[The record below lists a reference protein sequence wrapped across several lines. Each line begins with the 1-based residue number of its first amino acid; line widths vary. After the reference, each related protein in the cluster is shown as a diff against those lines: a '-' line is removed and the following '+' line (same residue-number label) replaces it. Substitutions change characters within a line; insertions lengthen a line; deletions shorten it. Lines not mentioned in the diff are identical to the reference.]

1 MAEER
6 KTPNTIVSQAT
17 KQAESA
23 LAGTDPEPFSPK
35 AFEALKQTIGWFI
48 AELVDQSVRVS
59 KRQRADNVAESH
71 VATAAQYLVGDA
83 PGRIF
88 RHLGTIGGVLLGAAL
103 SNLLSMIT
111 TKVLTALSVG
121 ITVALAVI
129 GAFLV
134 ALHIARD

>member
-1 MAEER
+1 MPEDS
-6 KTPNTIVSQAT
+6 KPPNSIVAQAT
-17 KQAESA
+17 RQAETA
-23 LAGTDPEPFSPK
+23 LAGADPEPFSPK
-35 AFEALKQTIGWFI
+35 AFEALKRAISWFI
-48 AELVDQSVRVS
+48 AELVDQSVKVS
-59 KRQRADNVAESH
+59 KRHRSDNVAESH
-71 VATAAQYLVGDA
+71 VQTAVQFLVGDA

-111 TKVLTALSVG
+111 TKVFSVPSVG

>member
-1 MAEER
+1 MSEQS
-6 KTPNTIVSQAT
+6 KILGTIVSQAT
-17 KQAESA
+17 QQAEAA

-35 AFEALKQTIGWFI
+35 AFEALKRAISWFI
-48 AELVDQSVRVS
+48 GELVDQSVKVS
-59 KRQRADNVAESH
+59 KRHRSDNVAESH
-71 VATAAQYLVGDA
+71 VESAVQFLVGDA

-111 TKVLTALSVG
+111 TKVISVPSVG

>member
-1 MAEER
+1 MPEESEN
-6 KTPNTIVSQAT
+6 PNPIIAKAT
-17 KQAESA
+17 QQAEAA
-23 LAGTDPEPFSPK
+23 LAGTNPEPFSPK
-35 AFEALKQTIGWFI
+35 AFEALKRAIGWFI
-48 AELVDQSVRVS
+48 AELVDQSVKVS
-59 KRQRADNVAESH
+59 KRHRSDNVAESH
-71 VATAAQYLVGDA
+71 VATAVQFLVGDA

-111 TKVLTALSVG
+111 TKVLTVPSVG
-121 ITVALAVI
+121 ITLALAII

>member
-1 MAEER
+1 MSKE
-6 KTPNTIVSQAT
+6 TTTTGSLVTQAT
-17 KQAESA
+17 KQAEIA
-23 LAGTDPEPFSPK
+23 LADENPEPFSPK
-35 AFEALKQTIGWFI
+35 AFDALNRSIRWFI
-48 AELVDQSVRVS
+48 AELVDQSVKVS
-59 KRQRADNVAESH
+59 KRHRSDNVAESH
-71 VATAAQYLVGDA
+71 VQTAVQFLIGDA

-111 TKVLTALSVG
+111 TKIFTVPSVG

-129 GAFLV
+129 GTFLV

>member
-1 MAEER
+1 MPEES
-6 KTPNTIVSQAT
+6 KSSNPIVAKAT
-17 KQAESA
+17 QQAEIA

-35 AFEALKQTIGWFI
+35 AFEALKWTIGWFI
-48 AELVDQSVRVS
+48 AELVDQSVKVS
-59 KRQRADNVAESH
+59 KRHRSDNVAESH
-71 VATAAQYLVGDA
+71 VQTAVQYLVGDA

-111 TKVLTALSVG
+111 TKVFTVPSVG
-121 ITVALAVI
+121 ITVAMAII
-129 GAFLV
+129 GTFLV

>member
-1 MAEER
+1 MPE
-6 KTPNTIVSQAT
+6 KSKNQSSIISQAT
-17 KQAESA
+17 QQAEVD
-23 LAGTDPEPFSPK
+23 LADTDPEPFSPK
-35 AFEALKQTIGWFI
+35 AFESLKQAISWFI
-48 AELVDQSVRVS
+48 TELVDQSVRVS
-59 KRQRADNVAESH
+59 KRHRSDNVAESH
-71 VATAAQYLVGDA
+71 VATAVQYLVGDA

-111 TKVLTALSVG
+111 TKVLTAPSVG
-121 ITVALAVI
+121 VTVALAVI